1 MNQMSIRQF
10 VLFPIALLITVS
22 GAIFTPVYSQTPPPA
37 APVLSSDPGYGV
49 APTPYGTAPCNSG
62 ALPFPGPAFDPYAT
76 SNGYSQSPY
85 SPNPGYNYYY
95 NTNPGACNNNSSQQ
109 FNYQRLLD
117 AWKVNV
123 LWMPG
128 GSKEKKLG
136 LTRLELNATFAFPL
150 CFDPK
155 NSLKVTPGFV
165 FNWWN
170 SDCEQLLPNPNVVDP
185 VTGLP
190 DHYVL
195 QAMNPNR
202 TYDAYLDFGWAPQL
216 SDWISVDLGVRIGV
230 YSDFHTVRGGAIR
243 LTGHAVGKFRIS
255 QTWEAQLG
263 VDYIN
268 RVEDKILPVVGAVWT
283 SPDGTMKLEAVFPYP
298 KFSRKATCI
307 DARNELWWYVRG
319 EYGGGTW
326 NVYTGLDDP
335 YKKYTNVSYNDI
347 RLAIGLDFEFI
358 NNIHGFFEVGG
369 AFNRKVQY
377 QNTAKFSLGDSFFL
391 SGGLFF

>member
-1 MNQMSIRQF
+1 MNQTSIRQF
-10 VLFPIALLITVS
+10 VLFQIAVLITVS
-22 GAIFTPVYSQTPPPA
+22 FVIPNTVYSQTPPPA
-37 APVLSSDPGYGV
+37 PPVLAADSGAIPN
-49 APTPYGTAPCNSG
+49 AYGTAPCNTG
-62 ALPFPGPAFDPYAT
+62 ALPFPGPSFDPY
-76 SNGYSQSPY
+76 SNSSGYNQSPY
-85 SPNPGYNYYY
+85 SSNLGYNYYY
-95 NTNPGACNNNSSQQ
+95 NTNPEACNTSPQQ

-136 LTRLELNATFAFPL
+136 LTRLELNATLAFPL

-155 NSLKVTPGFV
+155 NALKVTPGFV

-170 SDCEQLLPNPNVVDP
+170 SDCEKLLPKPTVDP
-185 VTGLP
+185 ITGLP
-190 DHYVL
+190 EFYRL

-202 TYDAYLDFGWAPQL
+202 TYDAYLDVAWAPQL
-216 SDWISVDLGVRIGV
+216 SDWISVDLGVRVGV

-243 LTGHAVGKFRIS
+243 VTGHAIGNFRIS
-255 QTWEAQLG
+255 QTWEARLG

-268 RVEDKILPVVGAVWT
+268 RVHDKILPVVGAVWT

-298 KFSRKATCI
+298 KFSQKCPIAN
-307 DARNELWWYVRG
+307 ARNELWWYIRG

-326 NVYTGLDDP
+326 NVYTGLDSP
-335 YKKYTNVSYNDI
+335 YEKFTNVSYNDI

-358 NNIHGFFEVGG
+358 NSIHGFFEVGG

-377 QNTAKFSLGDSFFL
+377 QRVTSINLGDSFFL
-391 SGGLFF
+391 SGGLYF

>member
-1 MNQMSIRQF
+1 MNHISIRQF
-10 VLFPIALLITVS
+10 ALLQIALLIAVLCLISNT
-22 GAIFTPVYSQTPPPA
+22 AYSQTPPPA
-37 APVLSSDPGYGV
+37 PPVLADPG
-49 APTPYGTAPCNSG
+49 AITNSYGTAPCNTG
-62 ALPFPGPAFDPYAT
+62 ALPFPGPTFDPYSA
-76 SNGYSQSPY
+76 SSGYSQSP
-85 SPNPGYNYYY
+85 SSLGYNYYY
-95 NTNPGACNNNSSQQ
+95 NTNPGACNTNAQQ
-109 FNYQRLLD
+109 MDYQRLLD
-117 AWKVNV
+117 AWKVKV

-136 LTRLELNATFAFPL
+136 LTRLDLYATFAFPL

-155 NSLKVTPGFV
+155 NALKVTPGFA

-170 SDCEQLLPNPNVVDP
+170 SDCEQILPIPDAVDP
-185 VTGLP
+185 DSGDP
-190 DHYVL
+190 DYYVL

-202 TYDAYLDFGWAPQL
+202 TYDAYLDFAWAPQL

-230 YSDFHTVRGGAIR
+230 YSDFHTVRGGSIR
-243 LTGHAVGKFRIS
+243 LTGHAIGNFRIS
-255 QTWEAQLG
+255 QTWEARLG

-268 RVEDKILPVVGAVWT
+268 RVQDKILPVVGAVWT

-298 KFSRKATCI
+298 KFSRKVTLI

-326 NVYTGLDDP
+326 NVYTGLDSP
-335 YKKYTNVSYNDI
+335 YEKFTNVSYNDI

-358 NNIHGFFEVGG
+358 NRIHGFFEVGG

-377 QNTAKFSLGDSFFL
+377 QHTAKFSLGDSFFL
-391 SGGLFF
+391 SGGLYF

>member
-1 MNQMSIRQF
+1 MSIRQF

-22 GAIFTPVYSQTPPPA
+22 GVIFTPVYSQTPPPA
-37 APVLSSDPGYGV
+37 APVLSSDPGIGV
-49 APTPYGTAPCNSG
+49 APSPYGTAPCNSG

-76 SNGYSQSPY
+76 SSGYSQSPY

-95 NTNPGACNNNSSQQ
+95 NTNPNSSNSSQR

-117 AWKVNV
+117 SWKVDV
-123 LWMPG
+123 LWMQG
-128 GSKEKKLG
+128 GQKGNRLG
-136 LTRLELNATFAFPL
+136 LTQGELNATFAFPM

-170 SDCEQLLPNPNVVDP
+170 SDCEMNLPVPDVIDP
-185 VTGLP
+185 ATGKP
-190 DHYVL
+190 EYYVL
-195 QAMNPNR
+195 QAMEPNR
-202 TYDAYLDFGWAPQL
+202 TYDAYLDFAWAPQL
-216 SDWISVDLGVRIGV
+216 SDWISVDLGVRVGV
-230 YSDFHTVRGGAIR
+230 YSDFHVVRGNAIR
-243 LTGHAVGKFRIS
+243 LTGHAIGSFRIS
-255 QTWEAQLG
+255 QTWEARLG

-268 RVEDKILPVVGAVWT
+268 RVKDKILPVVGAVWT

-335 YKKYTNVSYNDI
+335 YQKYTNVSYNDI

-377 QNTAKFSLGDSFFL
+377 QKTAVFSTGDSFFL
-391 SGGLFF
+391 SGGLYF